1 MDHLICPHCIALED
15 GTKPTRKMQRRLNPA
30 IKEVVKVEVLKLM
43 DADIPK
49 HRWQVGQSVPSSAE
63 NSGVIIIQ
71 NEDRKMVPTRTAM
84 SWCICI
90 DYRKLI
96 QIT

>member
-30 IKEVVKVEVLKLM
+30 IKEVVKAEVLKLM

-49 HRWQVGQSVPSSAE
+49 HR
-63 NSGVIIIQ
+63 
-71 NEDRKMVPTRTAM
+71 
-84 SWCICI
+84 
-90 DYRKLI
+90 
-96 QIT
+96 